1 MLCPCPASATI
12 SCSSALSAPCPK
24 GRLSFAISLAT
35 RKSTTRVFSCRT
47 EFLLCFSR
55 RTEIS
60 HRASR
65 GNDGCLDFFLLRLIQ
80 RQRFP
85 QGIDPFLCRFV
96 HQYLIRP
103 RPRKSFRRPL
113 PRRIDP
119 HLRSDVRHPRRVI
132 QRIHRAQRKLHVPL
146 RIQRAQR
153 LPNHLAVVM
162 HIHVVVHH
170 HNPLGKHRL
179 PQRPNR
185 IHDLARVPGIRLSN
199 L

>member
-1 MLCPCPASATI
+1 MLWPCPASATI
-12 SCSSALSAPCPK
+12 SCSSALSAPVRRDGYPLQSVL
-24 GRLSFAISLAT
+24 RLVKVLL
-35 RKSTTRVFSCRT
+35 VFSACRT

-55 RTEIS
+55 RTEIP

-65 GNDGCLDFFLLRLIQ
+65 GNDGCLDFFLLGLIQ

-103 RPRKSFRRPL
+103 RPRKSFRCPL
-113 PRRIDP
+113 ARRIDP
-119 HLRSDVRHPRRVI
+119 HLRSEILHSRCVI

-153 LPNHLAVVM
+153 LPDHLTIIM
-162 HIHVVVHH
+162 DIHVVVHH
-170 HNPLGKHRL
+170 HNHLG
-179 PQRPNR
+179 
-185 IHDLARVPGIRLSN
+185 
-199 L
+199 